1 MPRRPNAKALLKA
14 QERFKAA
21 LTEYVISK
29 GARPSKSYDY
39 EVATPAGPLLISV
52 YGNWI
57 ACRFEDLEL
66 GRLASTTTGQTC
78 NPYSGKWNFHFCDG
92 SVASLEP
99 QAAIAL
105 FGSYL
110 DDVLTW
116 QPSENTAK
124 AT

>member
-14 QERFKAA
+14 QKRFKNA
-21 LTEYVISK
+21 LTEYIVGK
-29 GARPSKSYDY
+29 GARPSKSYDF
-39 EVATPAGPLLISV
+39 ELATPAGSLLITV

-57 ACRFEDLEL
+57 ACRFDNVEL
-66 GRLASTTTGQTC
+66 GRLASASTGRRC

-110 DDVLTW
+110 DDVLQW
-116 QPSENTAK
+116 QTCENPAK

>member
-14 QERFKAA
+14 QGRFKSA
-21 LTEYVISK
+21 LTEYVFSK

-39 EVATPAGPLLISV
+39 EVATPAGPLLISI

-57 ACRFEDLEL
+57 ACRFDNVEL
-66 GRLASTTTGQTC
+66 GRLASASTGQCC

-92 SVASLEP
+92 SVSSLEP

-116 QPSENTAK
+116 QPCETPTE